1 MSRLVPAGR
10 PGRPVWPG
18 PPAAASRLVV
28 GPVRAILIGAVV
40 LGPVLIRRVLIC
52 RVLIRRVLGIQ
63 RRRVAGRQPLEAL
76 LQVLP
81 LAPLDHGPFP
91 VVGWLAIAR

>member
-1 MSRLVPAGR
+1 VSRLVPA
-10 PGRPVWPG
+10 GRPVWPG
-18 PPAAASRLVV
+18 PPAAPSRLVA
-28 GPVRAILIGAVV
+28 GRVRAILIGAVV
-40 LGPVLIRRVLIC
+40 LGPVLIRRVLI
-52 RVLIRRVLGIQ
+52 RRVLGIQ
-63 RRRVAGRQPLEAL
+63 RRRVAGRQPLQAL

>member
-1 MSRLVPAGR
+1 
-10 PGRPVWPG
+10 
-18 PPAAASRLVV
+18 LVV
-28 GPVRAILIGAVV
+28 GPVCTILGGAVV
-40 LGPVLIRRVLIC
+40 LGPALIRWVL
-52 RVLIRRVLGIQ
+52 VIQ
-63 RRRVAGRQPLEAL
+63 RRRVAGRQPLQAL